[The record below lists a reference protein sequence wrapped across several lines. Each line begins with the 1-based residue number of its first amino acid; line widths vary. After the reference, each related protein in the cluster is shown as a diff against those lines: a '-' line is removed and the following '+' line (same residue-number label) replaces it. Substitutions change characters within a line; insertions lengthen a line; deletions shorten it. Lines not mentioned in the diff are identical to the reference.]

1 MSDGTRLEGGL
12 ERSSKAGVC
21 GLGSEES
28 LKLTE
33 NLGAY
38 LPCDYMFG
46 ERPQMVMAE
55 SSDGGETIRP
65 AAINECRSLEV
76 AGCAREDK
84 PLLIAE
90 QGQIGISE
98 QGHGAEIWQL
108 LFDFGKAVGRL
119 LAKLSTCR

>member
-55 SSDGGETIRP
+55 SSDGGETIWP
-65 AAINECRSLEV
+65 AGINDCRSLEV
-76 AGCAREDK
+76 AGCAEEDT

-90 QGQIGISE
+90 QS
-98 QGHGAEIWQL
+98 HRVEIWRL
-108 LFDFGKAVGRL
+108 LFDFGKALGKL
-119 LAKLSTCR
+119 LAELSTRK

>member
-1 MSDGTRLEGGL
+1 MSDGTRLEGRL

-21 GLGSEES
+21 GLDSEES
-28 LKLTE
+28 LKLTQ

-55 SSDGGETIRP
+55 SSDGGETIWP
-65 AAINECRSLEV
+65 AGINDCRSLEV
-76 AGCAREDK
+76 AGCAEEDT

-90 QGQIGISE
+90 QS
-98 QGHGAEIWQL
+98 HRVEIWRL
-108 LFDFGKAVGRL
+108 LFDFGKAMGKL
-119 LAKLSTCR
+119 LAELSTRK